1 MKLMVNIDVDD
12 VGKAVRFYGKALGLK
27 VARRLGDSIVEL
39 AGAGAPVYL
48 LAKAPGSRA
57 AGSISQ
63 SRDYLR
69 HWTPVHLDFAVKDIA
84 GATKRALAAGAAQE
98 GEIERHAWGDIA
110 HLADP
115 FGHGFCLIEF
125 RGRGYDEIATDESGK
140 PIVRQD

>member
-12 VGKAVRFYGKALGLK
+12 VGKAVRFYG
-27 VARRLGDSIVEL
+27 
-39 AGAGAPVYL
+39 
-48 LAKAPGSRA
+48 KAPGSRA